1 MYLPKDRTKSTQF
14 INFIITA
21 ENIEGP
27 WSEPHQL
34 EGAPGIDPDIFF
46 DEDGKVWYVGTH
58 SPENPNFEGEGEIW
72 LQEIDLANWKLVGER
87 HYLWRGACR
96 GTWVE
101 GPHMY
106 RRDGRYYLM
115 VAEGGTSFNH
125 AVMIA
130 VSDEITGPYISNPR
144 NPILTTRHLS
154 YDNWVNSTGHTD
166 LVELPDGIWY
176 MVALGIRGEE
186 GFHSNMGRE
195 THLLPVQ
202 WEREPFEW
210 KKVKYEYPVC
220 APQTGRVERFT
231 ALPFADKPQ
240 FRNNAFHDNFDA
252 ETLNLEWNFRRV
264 PLENVYSLSKRPN
277 WLRLHLLPDTISLRG
292 RCSQMGIRQKES
304 NFEYRAKMEFQ
315 PNAEGAEAGISLFLQ
330 DDNYINMTVIRE
342 GKEALLKLKIKERNK
357 EPRIAKSIG
366 LKDYE
371 GKILFQVISRNGK
384 YRYTYS
390 LDEGSTFALLAETDA
405 DLILCHGY
413 TGVYLGLYGSS
424 NGGLANEYADFDYIT
439 YQEY

>member
-1 MYLPKDRTKSTQF
+1 
-14 INFIITA
+14 
-21 ENIEGP
+21 
-27 WSEPHQL
+27 
-34 EGAPGIDPDIFF
+34 
-46 DEDGKVWYVGTH
+46 
-58 SPENPNFEGEGEIW
+58 
-72 LQEIDLANWKLVGER
+72 
-87 HYLWRGACR
+87 
-96 GTWVE
+96 
-101 GPHMY
+101 
-106 RRDGRYYLM
+106 
-115 VAEGGTSFNH
+115 
-125 AVMIA
+125 
-130 VSDEITGPYISNPR
+130 
-144 NPILTTRHLS
+144 
-154 YDNWVNSTGHTD
+154 
-166 LVELPDGIWY
+166 
-176 MVALGIRGEE
+176 
-186 GFHSNMGRE
+186 
-195 THLLPVQ
+195 
-202 WEREPFEW
+202 
-210 KKVKYEYPVC
+210 
-220 APQTGRVERFT
+220 
-231 ALPFADKPQ
+231 
-240 FRNNAFHDNFDA
+240 
-252 ETLNLEWNFRRV
+252 
-264 PLENVYSLSKRPN
+264 
-277 WLRLHLLPDTISLRG
+277 
-292 RCSQMGIRQKES
+292 MGIRQKES